1 MGLSPLGSKTAL
13 KNNILQFCYGYM
25 PSEELIVNENGC
37 CWMS

>member
-25 PSEELIVNENGC
+25 PSEELMLTKMAAAG
-37 CWMS
+37 